1 MAAMLAAISLSAAGT
16 AHATPS
22 PSDISE
28 TTPVSPTPGTTL
40 PPPPGAPFEQPVGG
54 EQLGVVGIPVVDPE
68 AAPPPAVDAITWL
81 VADVDSGDVLAAKG
95 AHEQRPP
102 ASTIKL
108 LTALAAGPVLE
119 TDEMYQASDADAA
132 IEGSRVGLAPGQTY
146 SVDDILHG
154 LMLASGNDAAHAL
167 GELAG
172 GQDELVQ
179 MMNDT
184 AARLGAFDTHAVTP
198 HGLDSPGQLSSAY
211 DLALIGRSA
220 LADER
225 IAELAKTP
233 SYDFPGLNGQVF
245 QIQNQNR
252 LLDSYD
258 GAIGLKTGFTTQA
271 DHTLVAAAVR
281 DDRRLIAVVLGADGR
296 GEPAAAALLDWGFAQ
311 AGSVE
316 AVGHLV
322 TAEEVAAA
330 AEGAADDGVLGDP
343 IDEYERAL
351 STPGATSGNV
361 PDVVWLSL
369 VVAVLAGG
377 IGLGWRRRPRR
388 SGRAGRAGR
397 YASRRTSS

>member
-1 MAAMLAAISLSAAGT
+1 MLAAISLSAAGT
-16 AHATPS
+16 AHGTPS
-22 PSDISE
+22 PPDISE
-28 TTPVSPTPGTTL
+28 TTPVLPTPGTTL
-40 PPPPGAPFEQPVGG
+40 SPPPGAPFEQPVGG

-68 AAPPPAVDAITWL
+68 AAPLPEVDAITWL
-81 VADVDSGDVLAAKG
+81 IADVDSGDVLAAKG

-119 TDEMYQASDADAA
+119 DDQTYQATDEDAG

-146 SVDDILHG
+146 TIDDILHG

-225 IAELAKTP
+225 IAELAKTT
-233 SYDFPGLNGQVF
+233 SYEFPGLDGQVF

-281 DDRRLIAVVLGADGR
+281 DERRLIAVVLGADGR
-296 GEPAAAALLDWGFAQ
+296 GEAAATALLDWGFAQ

-322 TAEEVAAA
+322 TADEVAAA
-330 AEGAADDGVLGDP
+330 TEGAADDGVLGDP
-343 IDEYERAL
+343 IDDYERAL

-369 VVAVLAGG
+369 VVAVVAGG

-388 SGRAGRAGR
+388 SGRAGR